1 MRLKCECGWEG
12 EIWDASISLMRVGT
26 TVISCPDC
34 KCGVSIGTRIETTVE
49 YVLHDA
55 DGTRRHPDIP
65 EEADPL
71 DIWTKEGLA
80 NLNATI
86 GRVFPDETVS

>member
-12 EIWDASISLMRVGT
+12 EIWDAATTVQFDG

-34 KCGVSIGTRIETTVE
+34 KCGISIGTRTETTLE

-71 DIWTKEGLA
+71 DIWTKEGIASLD
-80 NLNATI
+80 ATI
-86 GRVFPDETVS
+86 RRVFPDEAP